1 MRKVMQIFR
10 IRKIGSLLLVLL
22 ALVAIFP
29 VYFSVT
35 GSLMGQKELNDL
47 LGAVLT
53 ADSGSASGQA
63 VSYVFWRVLPLYP
76 TLRSYVKVLL
86 DSPEFFVMFWNSV
99 KITVGVLAGQILVG
113 VPAAWGFARYR
124 FPGKNLLFMIYVAL
138 MMMPFQVMMLS
149 NYLVLDQM
157 KLLDHLWGIILPA
170 AFSTFPVFIMYRF
183 FESIPEAL
191 MESARLDGAGEL
203 LIFIRIGIPLG
214 SAGIISALVLGFLE
228 SDRTANGISEDQK
241 SVAAVSVPST
251 DRYLPDRKGIC
262 GICSGSDPGSD
273 RFSGRAGLS
282 GTRDH
287 IHGNQGIERQKRED
301 LSMKK
306 IKLIKIL
313 AGFFALMLLFTFLSR
328 AADSVNVAQV
338 ETKTAQNQVI
348 THEVTGTGK
357 VMGTRERA
365 VFTQEGQKVEQVY
378 VQEGQ
383 NVKKGDALL
392 KFSVKY
398 LKKTIKEKQDAID
411 VLQGKINDLISAES
425 VNQQKRNNEFSDAQE
440 NYNSAVS
447 SGNYSVQAAQNEA
460 AIARQKLQ
468 DYYAQRDAAQNDVQ
482 DKIPDEE
489 KFSDSSEF
497 DDPGNTDD
505 FGNTDDPE
513 NSDDSGNT
521 DRTDGEGNKNTSGNG
536 DNSNAQDNSQEQALI
551 DDIRAKEE
559 AVNEAMLSRRRELQS
574 AEQAIRDTQIGDAS
588 DSTLENTQAELETA
602 QKDLETLQKV
612 LVRKGKVKAP
622 CDGVIKSLSAV
633 TGSQTG
639 AEAAVVLYESK
650 GTFRFQAEVS
660 KDDLKYIKSGG
671 EVILKGA
678 DEKEITGAKV
688 ESVKED
694 SSNENQYILSVQVP
708 EGTLSIGDT
717 AEFTISQDAGPF
729 NVCVPLSALYEENGR
744 YYVYVT
750 DTQNTVLGEVLVARK
765 TYVNVKDKNS
775 STAAL
780 ENGDLSS
787 DQKIVISSD
796 REISSG
802 SRIRLLEE

>member
-1 MRKVMQIFR
+1 
-10 IRKIGSLLLVLL
+10 
-22 ALVAIFP
+22 
-29 VYFSVT
+29 
-35 GSLMGQKELNDL
+35 
-47 LGAVLT
+47 
-53 ADSGSASGQA
+53 
-63 VSYVFWRVLPLYP
+63 
-76 TLRSYVKVLL
+76 
-86 DSPEFFVMFWNSV
+86 
-99 KITVGVLAGQILVG
+99 
-113 VPAAWGFARYR
+113 
-124 FPGKNLLFMIYVAL
+124 
-138 MMMPFQVMMLS
+138 
-149 NYLVLDQM
+149 
-157 KLLDHLWGIILPA
+157 
-170 AFSTFPVFIMYRF
+170 
-183 FESIPEAL
+183 
-191 MESARLDGAGEL
+191 
-203 LIFIRIGIPLG
+203 
-214 SAGIISALVLGFLE
+214 
-228 SDRTANGISEDQK
+228 
-241 SVAAVSVPST
+241 
-251 DRYLPDRKGIC
+251 
-262 GICSGSDPGSD
+262 
-273 RFSGRAGLS
+273 
-282 GTRDH
+282 
-287 IHGNQGIERQKRED
+287 
-301 LSMKK
+301 MKK

-489 KFSDSSEF
+489 KFSDSE
-497 DDPGNTDD
+497 
-505 FGNTDDPE
+505 
-513 NSDDSGNT
+513 NT

-612 LVRKGKVKAP
+612 LARKGKVKAP

-787 DQKIVISSD
+787 DQKIVTSSD

>member
-1 MRKVMQIFR
+1 
-10 IRKIGSLLLVLL
+10 
-22 ALVAIFP
+22 
-29 VYFSVT
+29 
-35 GSLMGQKELNDL
+35 
-47 LGAVLT
+47 
-53 ADSGSASGQA
+53 
-63 VSYVFWRVLPLYP
+63 
-76 TLRSYVKVLL
+76 
-86 DSPEFFVMFWNSV
+86 
-99 KITVGVLAGQILVG
+99 
-113 VPAAWGFARYR
+113 
-124 FPGKNLLFMIYVAL
+124 
-138 MMMPFQVMMLS
+138 
-149 NYLVLDQM
+149 
-157 KLLDHLWGIILPA
+157 
-170 AFSTFPVFIMYRF
+170 
-183 FESIPEAL
+183 
-191 MESARLDGAGEL
+191 
-203 LIFIRIGIPLG
+203 
-214 SAGIISALVLGFLE
+214 
-228 SDRTANGISEDQK
+228 
-241 SVAAVSVPST
+241 
-251 DRYLPDRKGIC
+251 
-262 GICSGSDPGSD
+262 
-273 RFSGRAGLS
+273 
-282 GTRDH
+282 
-287 IHGNQGIERQKRED
+287 
-301 LSMKK
+301 MKK

-536 DNSNAQDNSQEQALI
+536 DNSQEQALI

-612 LVRKGKVKAP
+612 LARKGKVKAP

-688 ESVKED
+688 ESDRK
-694 SSNENQYILSVQVP
+694 SVV
-708 EGTLSIGDT
+708 
-717 AEFTISQDAGPF
+717 
-729 NVCVPLSALYEENGR
+729 
-744 YYVYVT
+744 
-750 DTQNTVLGEVLVARK
+750 
-765 TYVNVKDKNS
+765 
-775 STAAL
+775 
-780 ENGDLSS
+780 
-787 DQKIVISSD
+787 
-796 REISSG
+796 
-802 SRIRLLEE
+802 

>member
-1 MRKVMQIFR
+1 
-10 IRKIGSLLLVLL
+10 
-22 ALVAIFP
+22 
-29 VYFSVT
+29 
-35 GSLMGQKELNDL
+35 
-47 LGAVLT
+47 
-53 ADSGSASGQA
+53 
-63 VSYVFWRVLPLYP
+63 
-76 TLRSYVKVLL
+76 
-86 DSPEFFVMFWNSV
+86 
-99 KITVGVLAGQILVG
+99 
-113 VPAAWGFARYR
+113 
-124 FPGKNLLFMIYVAL
+124 
-138 MMMPFQVMMLS
+138 
-149 NYLVLDQM
+149 
-157 KLLDHLWGIILPA
+157 
-170 AFSTFPVFIMYRF
+170 
-183 FESIPEAL
+183 
-191 MESARLDGAGEL
+191 
-203 LIFIRIGIPLG
+203 
-214 SAGIISALVLGFLE
+214 
-228 SDRTANGISEDQK
+228 
-241 SVAAVSVPST
+241 
-251 DRYLPDRKGIC
+251 
-262 GICSGSDPGSD
+262 
-273 RFSGRAGLS
+273 
-282 GTRDH
+282 
-287 IHGNQGIERQKRED
+287 
-301 LSMKK
+301 MKK

-497 DDPGNTDD
+497 DDP
-505 FGNTDDPE
+505 E
-513 NSDDSGNT
+513 NSGDSGNT

-536 DNSNAQDNSQEQALI
+536 DNSQEQALI

-612 LVRKGKVKAP
+612 LARKGNVTAP

-787 DQKIVISSD
+787 DQKIVTSSD

>member
-1 MRKVMQIFR
+1 
-10 IRKIGSLLLVLL
+10 
-22 ALVAIFP
+22 
-29 VYFSVT
+29 
-35 GSLMGQKELNDL
+35 
-47 LGAVLT
+47 
-53 ADSGSASGQA
+53 
-63 VSYVFWRVLPLYP
+63 
-76 TLRSYVKVLL
+76 
-86 DSPEFFVMFWNSV
+86 
-99 KITVGVLAGQILVG
+99 
-113 VPAAWGFARYR
+113 
-124 FPGKNLLFMIYVAL
+124 
-138 MMMPFQVMMLS
+138 
-149 NYLVLDQM
+149 
-157 KLLDHLWGIILPA
+157 
-170 AFSTFPVFIMYRF
+170 
-183 FESIPEAL
+183 
-191 MESARLDGAGEL
+191 
-203 LIFIRIGIPLG
+203 
-214 SAGIISALVLGFLE
+214 
-228 SDRTANGISEDQK
+228 
-241 SVAAVSVPST
+241 
-251 DRYLPDRKGIC
+251 
-262 GICSGSDPGSD
+262 
-273 RFSGRAGLS
+273 
-282 GTRDH
+282 
-287 IHGNQGIERQKRED
+287 
-301 LSMKK
+301 MKK

-348 THEVTGTGK
+348 AHEVTGTGK

-497 DDPGNTDD
+497 DDP
-505 FGNTDDPE
+505 E
-513 NSDDSGNT
+513 NSGDSGNT

-612 LVRKGKVKAP
+612 LARKGKVKAP

-729 NVCVPLSALYEENGR
+729 NACVPLSALYEENGR

-787 DQKIVISSD
+787 DQKIVTSSD

>member
-1 MRKVMQIFR
+1 
-10 IRKIGSLLLVLL
+10 
-22 ALVAIFP
+22 
-29 VYFSVT
+29 
-35 GSLMGQKELNDL
+35 
-47 LGAVLT
+47 
-53 ADSGSASGQA
+53 
-63 VSYVFWRVLPLYP
+63 
-76 TLRSYVKVLL
+76 
-86 DSPEFFVMFWNSV
+86 
-99 KITVGVLAGQILVG
+99 
-113 VPAAWGFARYR
+113 
-124 FPGKNLLFMIYVAL
+124 
-138 MMMPFQVMMLS
+138 
-149 NYLVLDQM
+149 
-157 KLLDHLWGIILPA
+157 
-170 AFSTFPVFIMYRF
+170 
-183 FESIPEAL
+183 
-191 MESARLDGAGEL
+191 
-203 LIFIRIGIPLG
+203 
-214 SAGIISALVLGFLE
+214 
-228 SDRTANGISEDQK
+228 
-241 SVAAVSVPST
+241 
-251 DRYLPDRKGIC
+251 
-262 GICSGSDPGSD
+262 
-273 RFSGRAGLS
+273 
-282 GTRDH
+282 
-287 IHGNQGIERQKRED
+287 
-301 LSMKK
+301 MKK

-588 DSTLENTQAELETA
+588 DSTQENTQAELETA

-612 LVRKGKVKAP
+612 LARKGKVKAP

-639 AEAAVVLYESK
+639 AE
-650 GTFRFQAEVS
+650 
-660 KDDLKYIKSGG
+660 
-671 EVILKGA
+671 
-678 DEKEITGAKV
+678 
-688 ESVKED
+688 
-694 SSNENQYILSVQVP
+694 
-708 EGTLSIGDT
+708 
-717 AEFTISQDAGPF
+717 
-729 NVCVPLSALYEENGR
+729 
-744 YYVYVT
+744 
-750 DTQNTVLGEVLVARK
+750 
-765 TYVNVKDKNS
+765 
-775 STAAL
+775 
-780 ENGDLSS
+780 
-787 DQKIVISSD
+787 
-796 REISSG
+796 
-802 SRIRLLEE
+802 

>member
-1 MRKVMQIFR
+1 
-10 IRKIGSLLLVLL
+10 
-22 ALVAIFP
+22 
-29 VYFSVT
+29 
-35 GSLMGQKELNDL
+35 
-47 LGAVLT
+47 
-53 ADSGSASGQA
+53 
-63 VSYVFWRVLPLYP
+63 
-76 TLRSYVKVLL
+76 
-86 DSPEFFVMFWNSV
+86 
-99 KITVGVLAGQILVG
+99 
-113 VPAAWGFARYR
+113 
-124 FPGKNLLFMIYVAL
+124 
-138 MMMPFQVMMLS
+138 
-149 NYLVLDQM
+149 
-157 KLLDHLWGIILPA
+157 
-170 AFSTFPVFIMYRF
+170 
-183 FESIPEAL
+183 
-191 MESARLDGAGEL
+191 
-203 LIFIRIGIPLG
+203 
-214 SAGIISALVLGFLE
+214 
-228 SDRTANGISEDQK
+228 
-241 SVAAVSVPST
+241 
-251 DRYLPDRKGIC
+251 
-262 GICSGSDPGSD
+262 
-273 RFSGRAGLS
+273 
-282 GTRDH
+282 
-287 IHGNQGIERQKRED
+287 
-301 LSMKK
+301 MKK

-383 NVKKGDALL
+383 SVKKGDALL

-425 VNQQKRNNEFSDAQE
+425 VNRQKRNNEFSDAQE
-440 NYNSAVS
+440 NYNSAAS
-447 SGNYSVQAAQNEA
+447 SGNYSVQ
-460 AIARQKLQ
+460 
-468 DYYAQRDAAQNDVQ
+468 AAQNDVQ

-612 LVRKGKVKAP
+612 LARKGKVKAP

-729 NVCVPLSALYEENGR
+729 NACVPLSALYEENGR

-787 DQKIVISSD
+787 DQKIVTSSD